1 MNVPAQPLAGP
12 AQRAG
17 GTPGPV
23 GVTAVTIP
31 TAGDDAGAAGG
42 PGTHRETATSPTT
55 AAHSTAHTTAADR

>member
-1 MNVPAQPLAGP
+1 MNVPAQALAEA

-17 GTPGPV
+17 GAPRSV

-31 TAGDDAGAAGG
+31 TAGDDAGAVGG
-42 PGTHRETATSPTT
+42 PGTHRETAISPTT